1 MMKKINMLKLSEFE
15 VFRFVVEY
23 QTTSRVAVCDHE
35 VDGDFSQPP
44 TTFDNPD
51 TVKIQLN

>member
-1 MMKKINMLKLSEFE
+1 MKKINMLTLSEFE
-15 VFRFVVEY
+15 VFRFIVEY